1 MLLTLNYWFV
11 VNIQSKL
18 LNHFS
23 LDSSSFSYF
32 LGVGLNSGTFTFKF
46 ETGGSFSTKIGFY
59 NYVAIEFIM
68 FNKFMKSGLLYRP
81 KDGSI

>member
-1 MLLTLNYWFV
+1 MSLKLNYRFV
-11 VNIQSKL
+11 VNIQSKQ

-32 LGVGLNSGTFTFKF
+32 LGAGLNSGTFTFKF
-46 ETGGSFSTKIGFY
+46 DVVGSLMTKIGFY

-68 FNKFMKSGLLYRP
+68 FNKFMKSGLACRP